1 MATADDTFLDE
12 DVDAGEEPEA
22 LQENDRPAGRASA
35 RRSLELYLEKKALR
49 RRLQDTFSDAGND
62 LDELGW

>member
-12 DVDAGEEPEA
+12 DVDAGEEPET
-22 LQENDRPAGRASA
+22 LQENERPSGRASA
-35 RRSLELYLEKKALR
+35 RRSLELYLEKQALR
-49 RRLQDTFSDAGND
+49 RRLQDTFSDASAD